1 MNNQSSDKT
10 LDRQLFEQLFKVN
23 FVPLCSFARG
33 FVYDT
38 DSAKE
43 IVQDVFIN
51 LWQKRET
58 IEQEKSVRAYL
69 FQSVRNR
76 CLNHIRDNQ
85 KFRSHYLDVEL
96 EQNNQAW
103 DYDHLVGEEIHK
115 KIEAAIQKLPE
126 KCREVFELSRFEEM
140 KYNEIALKLGISV
153 KTVEVHMSKA
163 LKSLREELKDLMMIL
178 LLLFLGK

>member
-1 MNNQSSDKT
+1 
-10 LDRQLFEQLFKVN
+10 LFEQLFKEH
-23 FVPLCSFARG
+23 FIPLCNFARG
-33 FVYDT
+33 FVLDA

-58 IEQEKSVRAYL
+58 IEQEKSVKAYL

-76 CLNHIRDNQ
+76 CLNYIRDNQ

-96 EQNNQAW
+96 EQNRPAE
-103 DYDHLVGEEIHK
+103 DYDLLVSEEIQK
-115 KIEAAIQKLPE
+115 TIEAAIQKLPD
-126 KCREVFELSRFEEM
+126 KCREVFKLSRFGEM
-140 KYNEIALKLGISV
+140 KYNDIAMKLGISV
-153 KTVEVHMSKA
+153 KTVEVHISKA
-163 LKSLREELKDLMMIL
+163 LKILREELKDLMMIL